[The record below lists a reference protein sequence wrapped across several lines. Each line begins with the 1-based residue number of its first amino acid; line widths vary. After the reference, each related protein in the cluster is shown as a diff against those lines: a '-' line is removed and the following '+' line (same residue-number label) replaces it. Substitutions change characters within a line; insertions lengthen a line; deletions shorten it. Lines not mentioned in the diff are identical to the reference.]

1 MSQKDFS
8 DRLERLGSITATEH
22 SYASA
27 AKPIKK
33 HWGRWV
39 VAVCALAVLGFTLV
53 QFAQPKPTFDDV
65 FSNSSVVAFEGD
77 LETVTFRGHDFQ
89 IDIPSNWREMT
100 SDEKSAYG
108 GDAHFTDEDT
118 TTLADFAAAGKGEG
132 SNIYVTI
139 GSYDA
144 YGVDALTYLETVNGY
159 YGLINIIGWFMD
171 AGFSVLND
179 PAILQSSDP
188 QAAETVILAKSAGL
202 EVGMVHRVYEVGE
215 NLIEIVIFWEDT
227 KVHPTTFA
235 TFLDSLRIL

>member
-8 DRLERLGSITATEH
+8 DRLARLGTKTATEH
-22 SYASA
+22 FDTSS
-27 AKPIKK
+27 AKPVKK

-39 VAVCALAVLGFTLV
+39 VAICALVVLGFMLV
-53 QFAQPKPTFDDV
+53 QFAQSKPTFDNV
-65 FSNSSVVAFEGD
+65 FADSSVVALEGD
-77 LETVTFRGHDFQ
+77 LEAVTFRGSGFQ
-89 IDIPSNWREMT
+89 IDIPSSWRDMT
-100 SDEKSAYG
+100 SDEKRSYG

-118 TTLADFAAAGKGEG
+118 TTLADLAAAGKGEG

-144 YGVDALTYLETVNGY
+144 DGVDALTYLETVNGY

-171 AGFSVLND
+171 AGFSVLKD
-179 PAILQSSDP
+179 PAIVQSSDP

-202 EVGMVHRVYEVGE
+202 EVGMVHRVYEVGD

-235 TFLDSLRIL
+235 IFLDSLRVL

>member
-8 DRLERLGSITATEH
+8 DRIARLGTQTATEH

-33 HWGRWV
+33 HWARWV
-39 VAVCALAVLGFTLV
+39 VAVCALAVLGFMLL

-65 FSNSSVVAFEGD
+65 FSDSSVVAFEGD
-77 LETVTFRGHDFQ
+77 LETVTFRGYGFQ

-100 SDEKSAYG
+100 SDEKSSYG
-108 GDAHFTDEDT
+108 GDAHFTEEDT
-118 TTLADFAAAGKGEG
+118 TTLADLAAAGKGEG

-139 GSYDA
+139 GSYHAD
-144 YGVDALTYLETVNGY
+144 GVDALTYLKTVNGY
-159 YGLINIIGWFMD
+159 FGLINIIGWFTD
-171 AGFSVLND
+171 ASFSVLKD
-179 PAILQSSDP
+179 PAIIESFEP
-188 QAAETVILAKSAGL
+188 QAAETVVLAKSAGL
-202 EVGMVHRVYEVGE
+202 EFGMVHRVYEVGE